1 MDPALTPS
9 DSEGVRVTGFSEP
22 QHFTCRAD
30 LLHLQSGFDHNRPS
44 PRVAVEKR

>member
-22 QHFTCRAD
+22 QRFTCRAD
-30 LLHLQSGFDHNRPS
+30 LIIIALLPGLPWR
-44 PRVAVEKR
+44 

>member
-22 QHFTCRAD
+22 QCLTCRVD
-30 LLHLQSGFDHNRPS
+30 LIIITLLPGLPWR
-44 PRVAVEKR
+44 